1 MSEAPEPGVGN
12 TWSSLSGSAGDVV
25 QARDIS
31 GGVHFHQAGRRTAQ
45 VPRQLPV
52 DVRGFVNRVVELE
65 WLDRWLSDEGE
76 ADAATVAV
84 IAGTAGVGK
93 TALAVRWAHRARD
106 RFPDGQLYV
115 NLRGYDP
122 GAPLTADD
130 ALDHFL
136 GALEVPAD
144 RIPANLQAKAGLY
157 RSLVADKRILLVLD
171 NAATVGQVR
180 PLLPGAAGCLVL
192 VTSRSRLPGLVAR
205 EGARRVGVEMLS
217 DTESVAL
224 LREVT
229 ADYRAA
235 DDPRELAELAR
246 LCARLPLAL
255 RVAAERAASRPGMP
269 LGDLI
274 QDLRDESSLWDALST
289 EDDDETDAV
298 RAVFAWSYRA
308 LSSDA
313 ARAFRLLGL
322 HPGAEFSLDAAAA
335 LTGATPRLTRR
346 VLDTLVGASLLEDIG
361 SGRYQFHDLMRA
373 YAADQAHH
381 EEPSDEQR
389 AALRRV
395 LQWYL
400 RTSVAAV
407 DAIGF
412 GGRAF
417 PLALDPFSDE
427 IPQTGFVDD
436 RDAVRWYE
444 RERANL
450 MTATRTAAES
460 GMDRIAWQIP
470 AVLMEING
478 SRDPLG
484 GWLKVDL
491 IALDAARR
499 CGDRRGEAVV
509 HWGLGVRHRLGQHLQ
524 EAEDHYEAA
533 RGLFDGLGDQWG
545 VAYSLNGLAL
555 THMRHRRLHEAR
567 IEFERALAIAREQ
580 EAPFLVAA
588 ILRNLGY
595 VDNNLGHLA
604 KAERQLQQAIATYRE
619 LGEDTEE
626 SFCLSELAE
635 VLIEQRQLAEA
646 RDSLH
651 RALAHAEACD
661 NNLLEGLLLL
671 QQGRLELAEGAPQ
684 NALTSSQHAAV
695 LLRQFGYEGFE
706 AKALHVTG
714 EAYRLLG
721 RLDDAAAFFRR
732 SAEVQRRLGD
742 RWHLAVALDSLAT
755 ALSLLDKPDH
765 ARQVWREAQP
775 LLTDIDGSRA
785 ARLRTRVDQRLS
797 SD

>member
-1 MSEAPEPGVGN
+1 MSEAAEPGAGD

-31 GGVHFHQAGRRTAQ
+31 GGVHFHQAGRRAAQ

-65 WLDRWLSDEGE
+65 RLDHWLSDEG
-76 ADAATVAV
+76 DTGTVAV

-93 TALAVRWAHRARD
+93 TALAVRWAHRAKD

-122 GAPLTADD
+122 GTPLTADD
-130 ALDHFL
+130 ALGHCLRGLD
-136 GALEVPAD
+136 VPVD
-144 RIPANLQAKAGLY
+144 RIPADVQAKAGLY
-157 RSLVADKRILLVLD
+157 RSLVADKRILVVLD

-180 PLLPGAAGCLVL
+180 PLLPGTAGCLVL
-192 VTSRSRLPGLVAR
+192 VTSRSRLPGLMAR
-205 EGARRVGVEMLS
+205 EGARRVAVEMLS
-217 DTESVAL
+217 DTQSVAL

-235 DDPRELAELAR
+235 DDAGELAELAR

-269 LGDLI
+269 LGELI

-289 EDDDETDAV
+289 EDDDEADAV

-308 LSSDA
+308 LSPDA

-322 HPGAEFSLDAAAA
+322 HPGAEFSRDAAAA
-335 LTGATPRLTRR
+335 LTGTAVRQVRRL
-346 VLDTLVGASLLEDIG
+346 LDTLVGAHLLEDMG

-373 YAADQAHH
+373 YAADQAHQD
-381 EEPSDEQR
+381 EPSDEQR
-389 AALRRV
+389 AALGRV

-400 RTSVAAV
+400 RTSAAAV

-412 GGRAF
+412 GGNAF
-417 PLALDPFSDE
+417 PLALDPYGDE
-427 IPQTGFVDD
+427 IPQTAFADD
-436 RDAVRWYE
+436 REAVRWYE

-450 MTATRTAAES
+450 MTATRTAAAT
-460 GMDRIAWQIP
+460 GMDRIAWQMP

-484 GWLKVDL
+484 DWPQIDL

-499 CGDRRGEAVV
+499 CGDRRGEAVI
-509 HWGLGVRHRLGQHLQ
+509 HWNLGVRHRLGQHLRKAT
-524 EAEDHYEAA
+524 EHYQAA
-533 RGLFDGLGDQWG
+533 RELFDGLGDRLG

-555 THMRHRRLHEAR
+555 THMRDRRLPEAR
-567 IEFERALAIAREQ
+567 LAFERTLVIAREQ

-588 ILRNLGY
+588 LLRNLGC
-595 VDNNLGHLA
+595 VDTKLGDLA
-604 KAERQLQQAIATYRE
+604 EAESRLRQAVAAYRE
-619 LGEDTEE
+619 LGEDTEA

-635 VLIEQRQLAEA
+635 VLIDQHQPAEA

-651 RALAHAEACD
+651 RALAHAEAHD
-661 NNLLEGLLLL
+661 NTLLEGLVLH
-671 QQGRLELAEGAPQ
+671 QQGRLELVEGAPE
-684 NALTSSQHAAV
+684 NALTSSHSAAV
-695 LLRQFGYEGFE
+695 LLRQFGYAGFE
-706 AKALHVTG
+706 AEALHVTG
-714 EAYRLLG
+714 EAYRQLG
-721 RLDDAAAFFRR
+721 RLDDAASFFRR
-732 SAEVQRRLGD
+732 SAEVQRGFGD
-742 RWHLAVALDSLAT
+742 RWQLAVALDSLAAT
-755 ALSLLDKPDH
+755 LSLLGRPDQ
-765 ARQVWREAQP
+765 ARPAWLEARS
-775 LLTDIDGSRA
+775 LITDVDGARA
-785 ARLRTRVDQRLS
+785 AELRARVDQRL
-797 SD
+797 